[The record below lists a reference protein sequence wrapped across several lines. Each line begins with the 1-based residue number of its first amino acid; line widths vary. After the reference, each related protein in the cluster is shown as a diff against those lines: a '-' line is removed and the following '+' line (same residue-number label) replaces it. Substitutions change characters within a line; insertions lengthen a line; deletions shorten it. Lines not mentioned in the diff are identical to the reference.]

1 MRVRD
6 VIRVLKKHGFR
17 LDRSKGGV
25 RPFEGVVDGERR
37 LVTVPGKD
45 EDEVPNRVLV
55 EVGGVR

>member
-6 VIRVLKKHGFR
+6 VIRVLKKHEFR
-17 LDRSKGGV
+17 LDRSKGRV
-25 RPFEGVVDGERR
+25 RHFEGVVNGERR

-45 EDEVPNRVLV
+45 EDELPNRVLV

>member
-1 MRVRD
+1 MRARD
-6 VIRVLKKHGFR
+6 VIRVLKELGFR

-25 RPFEGVVDGERR
+25 RPFEGVADGERR

>member
-17 LDRSKGGV
+17 FRSKGGV